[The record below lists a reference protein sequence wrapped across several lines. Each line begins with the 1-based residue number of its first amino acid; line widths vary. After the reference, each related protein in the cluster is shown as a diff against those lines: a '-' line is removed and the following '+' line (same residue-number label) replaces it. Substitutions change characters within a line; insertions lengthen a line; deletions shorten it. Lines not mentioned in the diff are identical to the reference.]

1 MKEKISSRELK
12 TALTLEREG
21 CDFYLRLAEKT
32 RNLLAQRLFL
42 SLAGEEIQHMVRI
55 QEIYTALREGKE
67 EESYIPKRG
76 KNLEKEIREF
86 FEKLGAETLRKNVD
100 NISGLK
106 TAIKLEMK
114 SYQLYQRMAHRL
126 SQSPTKQFFEAL
138 MKEENNHFVALEN
151 TYRYLTDSPHWY
163 AAEESKVW
171 NWMST

>member
-1 MKEKISSRELK
+1 MKEKVSSRQLK
-12 TALTLEREG
+12 TAITLEREG
-21 CDFYLRLAEKT
+21 CNFYLRMAEKT

-55 QEIYTALREGKE
+55 QEIYNALKEGKE
-67 EESYIPKRG
+67 EEIYSPKRA
-76 KNLEKEIREF
+76 KNLENEIREL

-114 SYQLYQRMAHRL
+114 SYELYQRMAQQVSHP
-126 SQSPTKQFFEAL
+126 SQKQFFEAL

-163 AAEESKVW
+163 AVEESKVW